1 MIPPVRHAEP
11 GGPDSVVTA
20 IATVGLTKRFGEV
33 LAVDDLDLTVERGE
47 VFGFLGP
54 NGAGKTTTIRMLLDL
69 ARPTAGSAT
78 VLGRDTR
85 VDAIEVH
92 RRIGYLPG
100 ELDLPK
106 DLTAREFL
114 DFAADLRPAFDPAW
128 RDDLCERFDVPL
140 DRDLGEASTGNRQ
153 KVGLVQAFMHR
164 PEVVFLDEPS
174 RGLDPLVQHEFHR
187 LIGEACGR
195 GTTVFLSSHT
205 LSEVERVADRVGIL
219 RHGRLVVVDTL
230 ERLRSRARRTIEIDF
245 AAEVASPASLDG
257 LPGVVSVR
265 TQGAT
270 VLVSVDG
277 PLDAVLRAA
286 LALGEVV
293 NIRTPEANLEEIF
306 LDYYR
311 AQPEDSGG

>member
-1 MIPPVRHAEP
+1 V
-11 GGPDSVVTA
+11 DA
-20 IATVGLTKRFGEV
+20 ISTSGLTKTFGDV
-33 LAVDDLDLTVERGE
+33 RAVDGLDLAVARGE

-54 NGAGKTTTIRMLLDL
+54 NGAGKTTTIRVLLDL
-69 ARPTAGSAT
+69 ARPTTGTAT
-78 VLGRDTR
+78 VLGRDSR
-85 VDAIEVH
+85 AGAIEIH
-92 RRIGYLPG
+92 RRVGYLPG
-100 ELDLPK
+100 ELVLPA

-114 DFAADLRPAFDPAW
+114 EFTAALRPAFDPAW
-128 RDDLCERFDVPL
+128 RAELCERFDLPL
-140 DRDLGEASTGNRQ
+140 DRRLGDASTGNRQ

-187 LIGEACGR
+187 VIGEAADR

-219 RHGRLVVVDTL
+219 RHGRLVVVDSL

-245 AAEVASPASLDG
+245 AAAPTSAASPDPETLSDLV
-257 LPGVVSVR
+257 GVVDVR
-265 TQGAT
+265 AQGST
-270 VLVSVDG
+270 LVVSVDG

-293 NIRTPEANLEEIF
+293 NIRTPEADLEEIF

-311 AQPEDSGG
+311 ARPEDAGA